1 MKTLTVNSYIGFI
14 PNPFRIYNLDFE
26 GLGIL
31 EIEKGIFTSSGCA
44 YDLFPISNASY
55 KATLTQKLFGLGDVR
70 FTVKENDQTREVIL
84 GNIRDA
90 KYITGLLRNHHQE
103 ILEQYY
109 MDARMV
115 HLL

>member
-1 MKTLTVNSYIGFI
+1 MRVNSYIGFI
-14 PNPFRIYNLDFE
+14 PNPFHTYNIDLE

-31 EIEKGIFTSSGCA
+31 EIEKGMFTSSGCA

-55 KATLTQKLFGLGDVR
+55 KATLTQKLFGLGDVS

-90 KYITGLLRNHHQE
+90 KYITGLFRNHHQE

-109 MDARMV
+109 KDAHMV

>member
-14 PNPFRIYNLDFE
+14 PNPFRTYNLDFE
-26 GLGIL
+26 GVGIL

-55 KATLTQKLFGLGDVR
+55 KATLTQKLFGLGDVS

-90 KYITGLLRNHHQE
+90 KYITGLLRNHHQV

-109 MDARMV
+109 KDARMV